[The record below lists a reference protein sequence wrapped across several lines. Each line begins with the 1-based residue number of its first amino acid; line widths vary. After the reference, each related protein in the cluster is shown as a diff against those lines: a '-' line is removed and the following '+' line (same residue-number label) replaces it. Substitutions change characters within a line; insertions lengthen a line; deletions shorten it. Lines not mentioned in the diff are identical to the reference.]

1 MVAHPFNPRNRRV
14 DLRVDLWEFKVS
26 LIYKGEFQDRQPVLS
41 PRETLFWGRKK
52 KKKKQKRSFTLLS
65 LMPPKFSDVVNGF
78 CQ

>member
-52 KKKKQKRSFTLLS
+52 KKKAEAFIYSSFSNAT
-65 LMPPKFSDVVNGF
+65 KV
-78 CQ
+78 Q